1 MRPTGDRYDPRGI
14 DTAYMPLDSVSGV
27 GGMRMRC
34 IKGTERY
41 DRKKKGGYSPFSAP
55 KSDAGVKIR
64 LLREF

>member
-1 MRPTGDRYDPRGI
+1 MSCTTGDRYDIYAAQFSERGRW
-14 DTAYMPLDSVSGV
+14 
-27 GGMRMRC
+27 MRMRC

-41 DRKKKGGYSPFSAP
+41 DRGGGYSPFSVP